1 MNLRCQSTPTP
12 AFSSKLFPCIR
23 QLGRL
28 NVLTAKVISPV
39 CLIGVVRCR
48 IQTLNEH
55 AKRVPD
61 LHTSMKPL
69 TCAQVVFS
77 LQPGGME
84 NGVVNLANHFPA
96 AEVATTFL
104 CLEQAG
110 EFAKRLRPG
119 LPVLTLGRRPGWDW
133 AACKRL
139 ASHLRNLRPSL
150 IHTHNLGPLIY
161 AAVARLISPTL
172 WRTPIFHGEHG
183 ALQGDGLAARRL
195 QQRRLLYRICRLV
208 HTVSAGLRQELIAHE
223 MPSKKI
229 ISILNGVDCDRFH
242 PLADKQ
248 QARLNSGLPANA
260 FVLGAVGRFI
270 ATKRYP
276 LLVETFELLAKD
288 SPDLH
293 LMILGDGGAERES
306 VRERI
311 RQSPHADRIHV
322 MGHQQEPAPFY
333 QAMDLLVMPSSH
345 EGLANA
351 LLEAMASGVPV
362 VAHAACGAGEVIQ
375 NGSNGFLQE
384 IQTAADLADCLTRL
398 RAQPELLSAVSQK
411 ARESAQ
417 REFSLSAM
425 VDNYLSAYRQV
436 ANIKDC

>member
-1 MNLRCQSTPTP
+1 
-12 AFSSKLFPCIR
+12 
-23 QLGRL
+23 
-28 NVLTAKVISPV
+28 
-39 CLIGVVRCR
+39 
-48 IQTLNEH
+48 
-55 AKRVPD
+55 
-61 LHTSMKPL
+61 MKPL

-84 NGVVNLANHFPA
+84 NGVVNLANHFSA
-96 AEVATTFL
+96 DEVSTTFL

-110 EFAKRLRPG
+110 EFSKRLRPG
-119 LPVLTLGRRPGWDW
+119 IPLHTFGRRPGWDW

-139 ASHLRNLRPSL
+139 ARHLRSMQPSL

-161 AAVARLISPTL
+161 AAVARLISPSL
-172 WRTPIFHGEHG
+172 WRTPILHGEHG
-183 ALQGDGLAARRL
+183 ALQGDGLTARRL
-195 QQRRLLYRICRLV
+195 RQRRLFYRVCKLV
-208 HTVSAGLRQELIAHE
+208 HTVSAGLRQELVAHG
-223 MPSKKI
+223 MPAQKI
-229 ISILNGVDCDRFH
+229 VGILNGVDCDRFQ
-242 PLADKQ
+242 PAADSQ
-248 QARLNSGLPANA
+248 QARLNAGLPANA

-276 LLVETFELLAKD
+276 LMVEAFEMLAKD

-333 QAMDLLVMPSSH
+333 QAMDILVMPSSH

-362 VAHAACGAGEVIQ
+362 LAHAACGAGEVIQ
-375 NGSNGFLQE
+375 NGRNGFLQE
-384 IQTAADLADCLTRL
+384 IQIAADLADCLTRL
-398 RAQPELLSAVSQK
+398 RAQPELLKAVSQK

-417 REFSLSAM
+417 SEFSLSAM
-425 VDNYLSAYRQV
+425 VGNYLSAYRQV
-436 ANIKDC
+436 AGS